1 MLNTRLDGALLSRAL
16 STIVEVFTLNTV
28 IGPSE
33 VLVGTAAASKL
44 CDLSTATG
52 STSQVTIDN
61 RAGFSI
67 FWCYGTPT
75 APPGLT
81 TSTGVELLA
90 NSFLTLDSIGGLCV
104 WAISGTAQSSGSGT
118 RVTGGYSV

>member
-16 STIVEVFTLNTV
+16 STVVELSPLNTI

-33 VLVGTAAASKL
+33 VLVGTASASKL

-52 STSQVTIDN
+52 ASAQVVINN
-61 RAGFSI
+61 RAAFSI

-75 APPGLT
+75 APAALT
-81 TSTGVELLA
+81 TGTGTELPS
-90 NSFLTLDSIGGLCV
+90 NGFLTLDDIGGLCV
-104 WAISGTAQSSGSGT
+104 WAISGTAQSAGSGT
-118 RVTGGYSV
+118 RVTGGYEV